1 MKRPIGLRL
10 PLAPDSE
17 AFGLARAL
25 SATHLP
31 ALDGLRALAVTMV
44 VASHVGLPAL
54 GGLGVTVFF
63 VLSGFLITWLL
74 IKECDSTGSVSL
86 RAFYAR
92 RALRIFPAY
101 YAFLALS
108 ITVDLKR
115 GDARIVPIALPA
127 IFYYTNYFNA
137 LMGHSSSSVA
147 HAWSLAVEEQ
157 FYLLWPAAFML
168 LSARGSRALLRGL
181 VFAIAAVASWRS
193 YAYLGLGL
201 GPSYVYNAFDCRFDC
216 LAAGCLLA
224 VACGQERFRSAMD
237 ACARAWRGLPLLAA
251 ATLLP
256 LVEIAG
262 DRYRYTVGFTAEALL
277 IAFAIAQLLV
287 LHAGTPW
294 RLLDARPIRY
304 LGRVSYGMYLY
315 HQWGLSI
322 GRHLAAGPRWLELS
336 AGLAATILLATG
348 SYFVIERPFL
358 SLKSSLS
365 RVARRPFHAASVT
378 GVCPT

>member
-1 MKRPIGLRL
+1 VTLVSSNEPTGL
-10 PLAPDSE
+10 E
-17 AFGLARAL
+17 GAL
-25 SATHLP
+25 SVPHLP
-31 ALDGLRALAVTMV
+31 ALDGLRALAVVMV
-44 VASHVGLPAL
+44 ILSHFGLPAL
-54 GGLGVTVFF
+54 GGLGVTIFF

-86 RAFYAR
+86 RDFYAR

-115 GDARIVPIALPA
+115 GDARILPIVLPA
-127 IFYYTNYFNA
+127 MFYYTNYFNA

-157 FYLLWPAAFML
+157 FYLLWPAAFIL
-168 LSARGSRALLRGL
+168 LSARGARALVRGL
-181 VFAIAAVASWRS
+181 AFAIAAVACWRS
-193 YAYLGLGL
+193 YAYLRLGF

-224 VACGQERFRSAMD
+224 VACGHERFRSAMD
-237 ACARAWRGLPLLAA
+237 ACARACGGLPVLAA
-251 ATLLP
+251 ASLLP
-256 LVEIAG
+256 LIEIAG
-262 DRYRYTVGFTAEALL
+262 DRYRYTFGFTVEALI

-294 RLLDARPIRY
+294 KFLDARPTRS

-315 HQWGLSI
+315 HQWGLGI
-322 GRHLAAGPRWLELS
+322 GHHLANGPRWLELS

-358 SLKSSLS
+358 SLKTSLS
-365 RVARRPFHAASVT
+365 RVMPRPFQRATASAT
-378 GVCPT
+378 GIS

>member
-1 MKRPIGLRL
+1 MKR
-10 PLAPDSE
+10 
-17 AFGLARAL
+17 AFGFLASNNEVL
-25 SATHLP
+25 SLERTLGAPHLP
-31 ALDGLRALAVTMV
+31 VLDGLRALAVTMV
-44 VASHVGLPAL
+44 VTSHFGLPSL
-54 GGLGVTVFF
+54 GGLGVTIFF

-108 ITVDLKR
+108 ITIDLKR
-115 GDARIVPIALPA
+115 GDTRILPIVLPA

-137 LMGHSSSSVA
+137 LMGHSSASVA

-157 FYLLWPAAFML
+157 FYLLWPAAFIL

-181 VFAIAAVASWRS
+181 VVAIAAVAAWRS
-193 YAYLGLGL
+193 FAYLWLGL

-224 VACGQERFRSAMD
+224 VACRHARFRSAME
-237 ACARAWRGLPLLAA
+237 ATARAWRGLPLVAA
-251 ATLLP
+251 ALLLP
-256 LVEIAG
+256 QIEIAG
-262 DRYRYTVGFTAEALL
+262 DRYRYTVGFTLEALL
-277 IAFAIAQLLV
+277 IAFAIAQLLI
-287 LHAGTPW
+287 LHRGTPW

-322 GRHLAAGPRWLELS
+322 GRHLATARWLELS
-336 AGLAATILLATG
+336 AGLAATVLLATG

-358 SLKSSLS
+358 SLKTSLS
-365 RVARRPFHAASVT
+365 RVVHRPFQRAAVST
-378 GVCPT
+378 GIC